1 MGLKLCR
8 ADAPLIIPS
17 TTLYVSLCIV
27 CTELYDNVACESK
40 DVATRVSLQRAMN
53 Y

>member
-17 TTLYVSLCIV
+17 TLYVSLCIV
-27 CTELYDNVACESK
+27 CTELYDNVACE
-40 DVATRVSLQRAMN
+40 
-53 Y
+53 